1 MLAMFISIATS
12 IGIAFAVPAEPNAKP
27 TFELACKVTL
37 TDRATMTGFP
47 NQNNTYT
54 YEQVFI
60 IDPPNRLVTQRYGL
74 DPNSDRPRRI
84 ESTSV
89 FADVRA
95 IDESRIVFCESDDT
109 SCRVHEETIK
119 GVRVRTTQGLSTI
132 DLSRMSYSTQS
143 RQVMIQRDGTFT
155 YDATSSGRCRRM

>member
-1 MLAMFISIATS
+1 MLATFISIATS
-12 IGIAFAVPAEPNAKP
+12 VGITLALSAEPQANP
-27 TFELACKVTL
+27 TYELACSVTL

-60 IDPPNRLVTQRYGL
+60 IDPASRLVTQRYGL

-84 ESTSV
+84 ESASV

-95 IDESRIVFCESDDT
+95 IDESTIVFCESDDT
-109 SCRVHEETIK
+109 SCRVHEETIQ
-119 GVRVRTTQGLSTI
+119 GVRIRTTQGLSTI
-132 DLSRMSYSTQS
+132 DLSQMSYSSQS

-155 YDATSSGRCRRM
+155 YDATSSGRCRRR